1 MLSVVVCRH
10 EHVKNYR
17 FYLRA
22 FVERIWM
29 TYTERRDTPELI
41 EIRNTIKALR
51 GDGVDFIAIAK
62 KTRRSYTLVKSVVQG
77 KARNRFIY
85 AALLKAVRE
94 IHLTPNQQLIKMML
108 DMELTNKEIARR
120 LQTHPNRISEAIH
133 EHPDHNPE
141 IRRKAIAIINAQYR
155 QFK

>member
-1 MLSVVVCRH
+1 MS
-10 EHVKNYR
+10 
-17 FYLRA
+17 
-22 FVERIWM
+22 
-29 TYTERRDTPELI
+29 YTERRETPELI

-62 KTRRSYTLVKSVVQG
+62 RTGRSYTLVKSVVQG

-108 DMELTNKEIARR
+108 DMALTNKEIARI

-133 EHPDHNPE
+133 EHSNHNPE
-141 IRRKAIAIINAQYR
+141 IRMAVIRLVETRYR
-155 QFK
+155 LFKSALLIDD